1 MFQVEEAVS
10 REPVRPLKEAR
21 DAFEKMYLINLLE
34 LCKGKVSEAARLAGK
49 YRADLYHLLGKHGL
63 NPDDFR

>member
-1 MFQVEEAVS
+1 MS
-10 REPVRPLKEAR
+10 PEPVKSLKEAR
-21 DAFEKMYLINLLE
+21 DAFEKIYLINLLQ

-49 YRADLYHLLGKHGL
+49 YRADFYHLLGKHGL